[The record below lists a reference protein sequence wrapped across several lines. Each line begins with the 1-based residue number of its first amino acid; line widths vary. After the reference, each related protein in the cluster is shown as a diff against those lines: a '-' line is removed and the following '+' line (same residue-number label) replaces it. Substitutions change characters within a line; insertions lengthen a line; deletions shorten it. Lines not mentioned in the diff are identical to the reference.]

1 MFSCPLPTD
10 LHLTQT
16 KNAIP
21 TVPPL
26 AALFAKMTT
35 YQVEQ
40 RFTVAEALSFY
51 IDHLSSLPEEL
62 LKSTVTLAPKS
73 EPLRDPDVYWSLLG
87 PGDCDAWK
95 TCRVPPKPWGR
106 RLLLWIA
113 ETEVGWEILCFV
125 RRMLRI

>member
-1 MFSCPLPTD
+1 
-10 LHLTQT
+10 
-16 KNAIP
+16 
-21 TVPPL
+21 
-26 AALFAKMTT
+26 MTT

-87 PGDCDAWK
+87 PGDRDAWK
-95 TCRVPPKPWGR
+95 TCRVPSKPWGR